1 MAYIGK
7 VTLSQDWEKLEDLI
21 KDQVDGQGS
30 FAFENGKDY
39 SLQVDSPNLEIMFG
53 AYVCVSENKPALR
66 DDGEHLTC
74 QSGFYTAES
83 GVSLWVKIRG
93 NTTNIK
99 MAVSE
104 IG

>member
-1 MAYIGK
+1 MAYVGK

-53 AYVCVSENKPALR
+53 AYVCVSEKQTGIER
-66 DDGEHLTC
+66 
-74 QSGFYTAES
+74 
-83 GVSLWVKIRG
+83 
-93 NTTNIK
+93 
-99 MAVSE
+99 
-104 IG
+104 